1 MKWMT
6 ADETASGQPGA
17 LESAVPG
24 DRLECVLGAGW
35 GKPAA
40 RRQRGR
46 NAELVTADEQSE
58 HAAGHQEELQ
68 HGSPG
73 TKDSV
78 APREQL
84 RLKRLEAGGVGLAT
98 CLDNQIP
105 RRLASLNLST
115 PELPQA
121 PP

>member
-1 MKWMT
+1 MT

-17 LESAVPG
+17 LEDAVPG

-35 GKPAA
+35 GKPTA

-46 NAELVTADEQSE
+46 NTALVTADEQSE
-58 HAAGHQEELQ
+58 HAAGHLDERQ

-73 TKDSV
+73 TKNGV
-78 APREQL
+78 APREHL

-98 CLDNQIP
+98 CFDDQIP
-105 RRLASLNLST
+105 RRLALLDLPT